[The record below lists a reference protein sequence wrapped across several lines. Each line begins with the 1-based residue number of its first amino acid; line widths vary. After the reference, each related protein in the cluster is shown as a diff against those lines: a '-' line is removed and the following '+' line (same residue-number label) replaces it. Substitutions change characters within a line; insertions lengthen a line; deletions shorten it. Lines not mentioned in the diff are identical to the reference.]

1 MMLKGK
7 RMRSP
12 LIKTVLLT
20 LSVVLFQSALLQ
32 AEENTIPAPPEGN
45 LRYSITVKKFDNE
58 ANWRGRYSL
67 GEGMKT
73 IMTDL
78 LHQSGWFI
86 TLGDDE
92 MRNAAMQEQDFAA
105 TGRTAK
111 GKKSAKM
118 GRMTPAQLL
127 VRGSITHV
135 QEVGSKKAGFNY
147 MGISLGGDTGSAEIN
162 FTVYLV
168 DSETGQVVASTN
180 VVGDSG
186 RTGYKIGYS
195 GSELGGLR
203 GMFGGEDT
211 DNVGKAAEDAVGQ
224 AVNFLIQQLEDIP
237 WEGTIIMAKG
247 DKIIINRGSR
257 DGVSVGKRFKVGEV
271 EELVDPD
278 TGEVLDVDM
287 TTVGKL
293 EVTKVKEKIAY
304 TKVTASEGDIRKGMS
319 VFEDK

>member
-1 MMLKGK
+1 MKDQLKK
-7 RMRSP
+7 S
-12 LIKTVLLT
+12 LILMVGAI
-20 LSVVLFQSALLQ
+20 LFQTALLQ
-32 AEENTIPAPPEGN
+32 AEANTIPAPPEGN
-45 LRYSITVKKFDNE
+45 LRYSITVKKFKNE
-58 ANWRGRYSL
+58 ANWSGQYSL

-78 LHQSGWFI
+78 LHESGWFI

-105 TGRTAK
+105 TGRAAK

-186 RTGYKIGYS
+186 RVGYKIGYS
-195 GSELGGLR
+195 GADLGGLR
-203 GMFGGEDT
+203 GAFGGEEK

-224 AVNFLIQQLEDIP
+224 AVKFLIQQLEDIP
-237 WEGTIIMAKG
+237 WEGTVIMAKG
-247 DKIIINRGSR
+247 NKIIMNRGSR
-257 DGVSVGKRFKVGEV
+257 DGVSVGKRFKVGET

-304 TKVTASEGDIRKGMS
+304 MKVTDGGEGIRKGMS